1 MNKADEELLL
11 AIAPTNPTL
20 RKLYQEHLKL
30 EKELS
35 HFERY
40 SQYST
45 NTDLQN
51 KMLKKQKLKGMEQIM
66 TILAQH
72 KGESFEQMT

>member
-40 SQYST
+40 SQYSSSA
-45 NTDLQN
+45 DLQN

-66 TILAQH
+66 NILAQH
-72 KGESFEQMT
+72 KDNPYEQMT

>member
-35 HFERY
+35 HFEKY
-40 SQYST
+40 TQYSASA
-45 NTDLQN
+45 DLQN

-66 TILAQH
+66 TILAKH
-72 KGESFEQMT
+72 KNGSYHSVS